1 MRGLREIACALIMY
15 SVLKISLR
23 GTCLPLCM
31 NHSSSRSSV
40 TKIRT
45 WYGES
50 YTCIVLVYKSRVK
63 VCQFCLEFLLRVIDG
78 EICCMEGQ
86 TVLRRGARNNKGCSS
101 RYQSGVQKSMDR
113 LSGDEFEI
121 LQGAGWRSFLLL

>member
-1 MRGLREIACALIMY
+1 MY

-23 GTCLPLCM
+23 GTSLPLCM
-31 NHSSSRSSV
+31 NYSSSRSSV

-50 YTCIVLVYKSRVK
+50 YACLVLVHKSQVK
-63 VCQFCLEFLLRVIDG
+63 VGQFCLEFLLRVTDG

-86 TVLRRGARNNKGCSS
+86 TVLRRGARNKKGCLS

-113 LSGDEFEI
+113 LSGDDFET
-121 LQGAGWRSFLLL
+121 LQGAAWSSFLLL